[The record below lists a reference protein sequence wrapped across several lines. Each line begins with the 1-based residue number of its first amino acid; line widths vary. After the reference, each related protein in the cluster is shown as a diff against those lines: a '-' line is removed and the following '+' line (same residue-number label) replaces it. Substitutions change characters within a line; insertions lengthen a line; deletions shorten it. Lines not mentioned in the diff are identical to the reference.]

1 MLKIQCKECRRV
13 LPYRDI
19 YKVRQFNESSI
30 CRECK
35 GEGKCNT
42 IEDIK
47 RVKTEGLLCSKSAIS
62 K

>member
-1 MLKIQCKECRRV
+1 MLKIQCKECKRI
-13 LPYRDI
+13 LPYRDNN
-19 YKVRQFNESSI
+19 KVKQFKENSI
-30 CRECK
+30 CKECK

-47 RVKTEGLLCSKSAIS
+47 RVKEEQLCSEGTIS